1 MVREATTSDL
11 VATPFADRIVSY
23 RQRLERTLHAALP
36 AAQTAPVHLH
46 EVMRQ
51 AIFISDT
58 SRAALVYATGE
69 ALQVPADL
77 LDAPAAAIELVHGF
91 ARLHDTATAGAGS
104 RAEQAVAIL
113 AADAL
118 QPLAFAVLASA
129 DALRAQPELQT
140 RMVAVLAEA
149 CGANGLVGG
158 RALHLAIMN
167 PDPALLE
174 HAYRLG
180 NGRLFRAAVM
190 CAAMC
195 CPVATLEQQH
205 ALERYSDA
213 VGIASQ
219 IRSDILA
226 ERRHGSGRSRPTYP
240 ALVGL
245 ARAGAR
251 TEGLAAVALD
261 AIAGFGPHA
270 ESLREIARYFALRE
284 E

>member
-1 MVREATTSDL
+1 V
-11 VATPFADRIVSY
+11 
-23 RQRLERTLHAALP
+23 ERTLHAALP
-36 AAQTAPVHLH
+36 GEQTAPAHLH
-46 EVMRQ
+46 ELMRQ
-51 AIFISDT
+51 AIFVSDT
-58 SRAALVYATGE
+58 SGGVLVYATGE
-69 ALQVPADL
+69 ALQVTAEL

-91 ARLHDTATAGAGS
+91 ARLHDVATVGGRR

-118 QPLAFAVLASA
+118 QPLAFDVLANA
-129 DALRAQPELQT
+129 PALRAQPELQT

-158 RALHLAIMN
+158 RALHLATTS
-167 PDPALLE
+167 PDPAVLE

-180 NGRLFRAAVM
+180 SGRLFRAAVM

-213 VGIASQ
+213 IGIADE
-219 IRSDILA
+219 IRRDILA
-226 ERRHGSGRSRPTYP
+226 ERGRGSERNPTSYP

-245 ARAGAR
+245 ARAGSR
-251 TEGLAAVALD
+251 TEALAAVALS
-261 AIAGFGPHA
+261 AIAGFGSHA
-270 ESLREIARYFALRE
+270 DSLREIARHFALRE
-284 E
+284 EQTGPDRRDC